1 MKNKIVIVAGDP
13 NSINSELIFKCWKK
27 INSSIKKKIYLIA
40 NYDLIIKQFKKLNY
54 SIKITKVKSLNENI
68 KGNNLKIIN
77 INLNFNF
84 KNPFKIPNKTA
95 SKYVINSLNLAH
107 KLGLNNNTNGI
118 INCAINK
125 NLLGKE
131 NIGVTEFLAEKCSVK
146 NKSEVMLINN
156 KKLSVVPLTTHINL
170 KRVSSKIT
178 RNVIINKV
186 KTLQIWFKK
195 KFNKKPKLAI
205 LGMNPHNGELK
216 RNSEEI
222 KTIIPTVKLLK
233 KKGINIKG
241 PLVAD
246 TIFIKDY
253 KNFDVIIGMYHD
265 QVLTPFKTIFKFDAI
280 NITLGLKYLRI
291 SPDHGTA
298 FNLIGKDKADP
309 TSLFK
314 CIHFLNKYKK

>member
-27 INSSIKKKIYLIA
+27 INNSTRKKIYLIA
-40 NYDLIIKQFKKLNY
+40 NHDLIINQFKRLNY
-54 SIKITKVKSLNENI
+54 SIKIIKDKNLNENI
-68 KGNNLKIIN
+68 EGNNLKIIN
-77 INLNFNF
+77 INLNF
-84 KNPFKIPNKTA
+84 KNAFKIPNKTA
-95 SKYVINSLNLAH
+95 SRYVINSLNLAH
-107 KLGLNNNTNGI
+107 KLALNNNTNGI

-131 NIGVTEFLAEKCSVK
+131 NIGVTEFLAAKCNIK

-170 KRVSSKIT
+170 KYVSSKIT
-178 RNVIINKV
+178 REVIINKV
-186 KTLQIWFKK
+186 NTLQKWFKRTFK
-195 KFNKKPKLAI
+195 KKPKLAI
-205 LGMNPHNGELK
+205 LGMNPHNGELR

-222 KTIIPTVKLLK
+222 KTIIPTIKILN

-265 QVLTPFKTIFKFDAI
+265 QVLTPFKAFFKFDAI

-298 FNLIGKDKADP
+298 LDLIGKKKADP
-309 TSLFK
+309 SSLLK